1 MPVRRANSTMGV
13 RSFSAVSLLE
23 VDPDLIE
30 YLDPRQAAAARSRAM
45 ARATTLRPGER
56 DPWSFIDVPNG
67 HLGLLVID
75 GLLTRNMTVLGRTT
89 IELIGGG
96 DLLRPWDD
104 AAERPSIPWTVGWS
118 VHVPTRVA
126 LLDDHLVERVAAWPG
141 IATALV
147 KRSTQRAQWI
157 EHHLTILENPR
168 VDVRLLLL
176 FWQLA
181 DRWGTVGADGVT
193 VPLRLTHK
201 TLGRLVRAQRPSVT
215 ASLHAISR
223 RGLVDRQHDGT
234 WLLRGE
240 PSRQL
245 QLLLADTDRPAAPS
259 Q

>member
-1 MPVRRANSTMGV
+1 MPVRRANSAMGV
-13 RSFSAVSLLE
+13 RFFSAVSLLE

-30 YLDPRQAAAARSRAM
+30 YLDPRQVAAARSRAI

-56 DPWSFIDVPNG
+56 DPWSFVDVPNG

-104 AAERPSIPWTVGWS
+104 AAERPSVPWTVGWS

-126 LLDDHLVERVAAWPG
+126 LLDEHLVERVAAWPG

-181 DRWGTVGADGVT
+181 DRWGTVGPDGVT

-215 ASLHAISR
+215 ASLHAMSR

-234 WLLRGE
+234 WLLHGE
-240 PSRQL
+240 PSTQL

>member
-1 MPVRRANSTMGV
+1 MPIAAANRTMAVRFS
-13 RSFSAVSLLE
+13 SAVSLLE

-30 YLDPRQAAAARSRAM
+30 YLDAWQAAAARSRAI

-56 DPWSFIDVPNG
+56 DPWRLIEVPNG

-75 GLLTRNMTVLGRTT
+75 GLLTRNMTLLGRTT
-89 IELIGGG
+89 MELIGGG
-96 DLLRPWDD
+96 DILRPWDD
-104 AAERPSIPWTVGWS
+104 AAERPSIPWTVSWS

-126 LLDDHLVERVAAWPG
+126 LLDEHLAERVAAWPG
-141 IATALV
+141 IAAALV
-147 KRSTQRAQWI
+147 KRSIQRAQWV
-157 EHHLTILENPR
+157 EHHLAILENPR

-181 DRWGTVGADGVT
+181 DRWGTVGPGGVT

-201 TLGRLVRAQRPSVT
+201 TLGRLVRAQRPSIT
-215 ASLHAISR
+215 ASLHAMSR
-223 RGLVDRQHDGT
+223 CGLVDRQRDGT

-245 QLLLADTDRPAAPS
+245 RVLLDDKDPPAPPS
-259 Q
+259 R